1 MSAAAT
7 EEKTSQGSQRH
18 LQDRSKSPK
27 IHTMNRWVTGLLGTV
42 ILSVSLFAD
51 DFKFAVGSG
60 HVLVVSPDG
69 VLYGAGRNNYG
80 QSAGDIAREAFAR
93 FTPVAG
99 VPKVVD
105 AFIPGGFSSMALGA
119 DGKVYVWGRHDFGLL
134 GGDGRNTNDKS
145 RTPTAVPGLDRVRGI
160 AGGRY
165 AGAAVREDGS
175 VWMWGA
181 DRNGVMGTGTVTGPY
196 ESGKEY
202 HQPRQVGGLAGV
214 AQIASGEAHMLALK
228 KDGTVWSWGWNKFG
242 QLGLGDTEDRGRP
255 TMVPGLTGVT
265 RIYAVA
271 AMSAAQLADGSW
283 RLWGKAG
290 PVGVGT
296 TDAFRPALEPKPLP
310 AHLRTTVDL
319 GGAVF
324 LLRDGSVWTWGD
336 NSFGTLGTGGDTSDF
351 SASGV
356 QLKQLTGIVRV
367 WSDGTRTMALKNDGT
382 LYLWGPRFVSGNA
395 RVPMELGK
403 FPAMLTKP

>member
-7 EEKTSQGSQRH
+7 EEKTSEGSQRH
-18 LQDRSKSPK
+18 FQDRSKSAN
-27 IHTMNRWVTGLLGTV
+27 IRLMNRWVAGLLGTV
-42 ILSVSLFAD
+42 ILSVGLFAD
-51 DFKFAVGSG
+51 DFRFAVGSG

-69 VLYGAGRNNYG
+69 VLYGAGRNDYG
-80 QSAGDIAREAFAR
+80 QSAGDMARAVIAR
-93 FTPVAG
+93 FTPVVG

-105 AFIPGGFSSMALGA
+105 AFIPSGFSSMALGT
-119 DGKVYVWGRHDFGLL
+119 DGKVYVWGRHDYGLL

-145 RTPTAVPGLDRVRGI
+145 PTPTAVPGLDRVRGI

-175 VWMWGA
+175 VWMWGT
-181 DRNGVMGTGTVTGPY
+181 DQNGVMGSGVVTGPY
-196 ESGKEY
+196 ESGRKY
-202 HQPRQVGGLAGV
+202 HQARQVYGLTDV
-214 AQIASGEAHMLALK
+214 IQIASGEAHILALK

-255 TMVPGLTGVT
+255 TQIPGLTGVT
-265 RIYAVA
+265 RVYAVSVL
-271 AMSAAQLADGSW
+271 SAAQLADGSW

-351 SASGV
+351 STSGV
-356 QLKQLTGIVRV
+356 QLKQLTGIVKV
-367 WSDGTRTMALKNDGT
+367 WSDGNRTLALKNDGT
-382 LYLWGPRFVSGNA
+382 LYLWGPRFVNGNA
-395 RVPMELGK
+395 RVPIVLGK
-403 FPAMLTKP
+403 FPAILTAP